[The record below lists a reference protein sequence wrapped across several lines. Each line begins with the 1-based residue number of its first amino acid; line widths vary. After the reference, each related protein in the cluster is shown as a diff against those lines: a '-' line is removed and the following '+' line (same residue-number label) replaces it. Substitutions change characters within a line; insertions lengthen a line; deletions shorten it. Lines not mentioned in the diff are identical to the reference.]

1 MKRALILAVG
11 VVTGG
16 VHAAPPPQPNGYTYD
31 PAVGWHWYNE
41 PKKPKDKQPP
51 PGSPSSP
58 TPESA
63 TETLRKLSIIRDEL
77 RNQAVLEGT
86 PESVRRYKVMQ
97 DYLVDKA
104 TKFSATWDRVLLENP
119 ELDYSLQHPYY
130 NGTAPLEYQKER
142 QAQNAAIR
150 YVNQRYGVFFFY
162 RGNEPLDNKLG
173 EVIKEFSVQYG
184 IPVIP
189 ITVDGRVNPDLPE
202 SKQDTGQAG
211 KMGIKH
217 FPAVYLVEPGKKTF
231 KPLAYGFITQDD
243 LARRMLNVVTDF
255 KPRF

>member
-1 MKRALILAVG
+1 M
-11 VVTGG
+11 
-16 VHAAPPPQPNGYTYD
+16 
-31 PAVGWHWYNE
+31 
-41 PKKPKDKQPP
+41 
-51 PGSPSSP
+51 
-58 TPESA
+58 
-63 TETLRKLSIIRDEL
+63 
-77 RNQAVLEGT
+77 
-86 PESVRRYKVMQ
+86 
-97 DYLVDKA
+97 
-104 TKFSATWDRVLLENP
+104 
-119 ELDYSLQHPYY
+119 
-130 NGTAPLEYQKER
+130 
-142 QAQNAAIR
+142 
-150 YVNQRYGVFFFY
+150 
-162 RGNEPLDNKLG
+162 
-173 EVIKEFSVQYG
+173 QYG

>member
-1 MKRALILAVG
+1 MMKRTFILIAGILSVPIY
-11 VVTGG
+11 
-16 VHAAPPPQPNGYTYD
+16 AASPPPNGYNYD

-41 PKKPKDKQPP
+41 PKKSNDPQRAQEPVANP
-51 PGSPSSP
+51 
-58 TPESA
+58 PESA
-63 TETLRKLSIIRDEL
+63 TEQLARLSRLRDEL
-77 RNQAVLEGT
+77 RNRAVLAPTSEN
-86 PESVRRYKVMQ
+86 VRDYKVMQ
-97 DYLVDKA
+97 DYLVEKA
-104 TKFSATWDRVLLENP
+104 TQFSATWDRVLLENP

-173 EVIKEFSVQYG
+173 EVIKEFSAQYG

-202 SKQDTGQAG
+202 SKQNSGQAEN
-211 KMGIKH
+211 MGIKH